1 MTLTGP
7 AVVYGLCLITSV
19 VCAVLLVRS
28 YLRTRS
34 RLLLWS
40 ALCFVLLAVNN
51 LAVVADMVIF
61 PNIDFTWAR
70 QMAALSAVSVL
81 IYGFIW
87 EARR

>member
-1 MTLTGP
+1 MTP
-7 AVVYGLCLITSV
+7 AIVYSLCLLTSV
-19 VCAVLLVRS
+19 VCALLLVRS

-51 LAVVADMVIF
+51 LAVVTDMVLF
-61 PNIDFTWAR
+61 PAIDFTWAR
-70 QMAALSAVSVL
+70 QLAALSAVGVL
-81 IYGFIW
+81 IYGFVW